1 RQDGVELFGNLADGV
16 RRQIGRRIEWR
27 GGLAACVEGSDF
39 AHGCH
44 LGGWGWGNGAS
55 PAAPGAASSRRNVAG
70 NLSFHVGRRGRERK
84 ASSLRIAPAR
94 HRRLP
99 APPVPEETSPGTYRS
114 HVGRR
119 GRERK
124 ASSLR
129 PHSFSDSHKT
139 Y

>member
-1 RQDGVELFGNLADGV
+1 MLALLIEQQMVVAEVRPADMPVEILGLEIKRKRRRQDGVELFGNLADGV

-84 ASSLRIAPAR
+84 ASSLRIAP
-94 HRRLP
+94 
-99 APPVPEETSPGTYRS
+99 
-114 HVGRR
+114 
-119 GRERK
+119 
-124 ASSLR
+124 
-129 PHSFSDSHKT
+129 
-139 Y
+139 